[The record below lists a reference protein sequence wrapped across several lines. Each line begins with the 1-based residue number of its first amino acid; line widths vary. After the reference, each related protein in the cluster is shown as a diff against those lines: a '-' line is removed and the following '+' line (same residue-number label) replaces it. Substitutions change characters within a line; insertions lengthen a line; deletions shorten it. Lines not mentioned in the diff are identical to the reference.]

1 MRFQSGYSD
10 LNATDGERKP
20 RSMHLSLGKDKI
32 CEVALKRWKGYSLP
46 KHHFEVEGFL
56 DIFGYR
62 TFAQEEWLPNLAPNL
77 GS

>member
-1 MRFQSGYSD
+1 MPPMVKGSRG
-10 LNATDGERKP
+10 LLM
-20 RSMHLSLGKDKI
+20 MHLFVWGKDKI
-32 CEVALKRWKGYSLP
+32 CEVTLKRWKGYSLP